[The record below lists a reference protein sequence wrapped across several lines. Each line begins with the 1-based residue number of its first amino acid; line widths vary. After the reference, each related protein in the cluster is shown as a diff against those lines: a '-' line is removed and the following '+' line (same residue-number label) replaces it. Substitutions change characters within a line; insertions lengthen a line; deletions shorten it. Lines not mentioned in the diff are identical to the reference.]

1 MVGAP
6 LGGVWGIQ
14 WGGAGTSRRG
24 GPGLR
29 GGHWNPWNIWQLYS
43 QVWGMGLP
51 WGVAGKGLASLWVS
65 EVQDPRSLLSLLSL
79 PLPEWISKEHSPLC
93 VPRQP
98 GSQVSWGSV
107 GSHMKGCLGTHG
119 QPLLHVPPLCTL
131 TGQGA
136 ASQPP
141 QRPPAHCPSYLKNQR
156 SHHQLGG
163 PQLHPEL
170 LPGRSP

>member
-29 GGHWNPWNIWQLYS
+29 GGHWNPWNIRQLYS
-43 QVWGMGLP
+43 QVWGVGLP

-79 PLPEWISKEHSPLC
+79 PLPEWISIDKDEAGAKSKAPS
-93 VPRQP
+93 VSR
-98 GSQVSWGSV
+98 GSQD
-107 GSHMKGCLGTHG
+107 
-119 QPLLHVPPLCTL
+119 P
-131 TGQGA
+131 
-136 ASQPP
+136 
-141 QRPPAHCPSYLKNQR
+141 R
-156 SHHQLGG
+156 
-163 PQLHPEL
+163 
-170 LPGRSP
+170 